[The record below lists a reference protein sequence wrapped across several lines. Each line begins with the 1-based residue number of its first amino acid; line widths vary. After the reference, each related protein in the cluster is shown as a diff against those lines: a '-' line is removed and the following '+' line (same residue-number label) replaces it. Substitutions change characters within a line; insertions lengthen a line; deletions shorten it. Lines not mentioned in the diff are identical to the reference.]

1 MTDFRLQAGIST
13 ASFFNRMMI
22 EDVVTDLG
30 EHGIGVV
37 ELFLNSFC
45 EYTEEFTALMQE
57 RLAKANL
64 SVYSVHPMSTQFEPQ
79 LFSLHPRQRADGQRV
94 FEAVL
99 RAAKA
104 YGAKYY
110 VMHGAAHLS
119 GAAKNLQIDRVAP
132 IFSDLVDIA
141 AGYGITLT
149 LENVSWC
156 MFANPDYG
164 RRMRDLI
171 GDKLHYTLD
180 TKQALRSGFTSND
193 YIDAVGP
200 LIRNVHLCDCRH
212 TDAGLR
218 WALPGC
224 GDFDFTSMMTRLI
237 TEGYDGPAF
246 LEAYS
251 DTYDTTQDLYDCHAK
266 LVKDFAAL
274 RAAYPRI
281 SHA

>member
-1 MTDFRLQAGIST
+1 MSDFRLQAGIST

-30 EHGIGVV
+30 VHGVGLA

-45 EYTEEFTALMQE
+45 EYTEDFAALLKE
-57 RLAKANL
+57 RIDQANL

-79 LFSLHPRQRADGQRV
+79 LFSLHPRQRADGIRV

-99 RAAKA
+99 KAAKTL
-104 YGAKYY
+104 GAKYY

-119 GAAKNLQIDRVAP
+119 GAAKNLQLDRVAP
-132 IFSDLVDIA
+132 IFSDLVDMA
-141 AGYGITLT
+141 ADYGVTLT

-164 RRMRDLI
+164 RRMTDKI
-171 GDKLHYTLD
+171 GSKLHYTLD
-180 TKQALRSGFTSND
+180 TKQAIRSGYTPDD

-212 TDAGLR
+212 TENGLR
-218 WALPGC
+218 WTLPGC
-224 GDFDFTSMMTRLI
+224 GEFDFDAMMTRLI
-237 TEGYDGPAF
+237 GEGYRGPAF

-251 DTYDTTQDLYDCHAK
+251 DTYDTLQDLYDCHA
-266 LVKDFAAL
+266 AL
-274 RAAYPRI
+274 RRSFETLRSI
-281 SHA
+281 HGIHG

>member
-1 MTDFRLQAGIST
+1 MTDYKLQVGIST

-30 EHGIGVV
+30 EHQIGLA

-45 EYTEEFTALMQE
+45 EYTEEFTALLKE
-57 RLAKANL
+57 RIEKANI

-79 LFSLHPRQRADGQRV
+79 LFSLHPRQRADGQRI
-94 FEAVL
+94 FESVL
-99 RAAKA
+99 RAAKTL
-104 YGAKYY
+104 GAKYY

-119 GAAKNLQIDRVAP
+119 GAAKNLQLERVAP
-132 IFSDLVDIA
+132 IFSDLVDMA
-141 AGYGITLT
+141 DSYGITLT

-164 RRMRDLI
+164 RRMTDLI

-180 TKQALRSGFTSND
+180 TKQAIRSGYTPDD

-212 TDAGLR
+212 TETGVR

-224 GDFDFTSMMTRLI
+224 GEFDFVAMMSRLLDV
-237 TEGYDGPAF
+237 GYNGPAF

-251 DTYDTTQDLYDCHAK
+251 DTYETIQDLYDCHRCLSK
-266 LVKDFAAL
+266 CFEQL
-274 RAAYPRI
+274 RNAQKTTD
-281 SHA
+281 

>member
-1 MTDFRLQAGIST
+1 MTDYRLQAGIST

-30 EHGIGVV
+30 EHGIGLA

-45 EYTEEFTALMQE
+45 EYTEEFTALLKE
-57 RLAKANL
+57 RIEKANI

-99 RAAKA
+99 RAAKTL
-104 YGAKYY
+104 GAKYY

-119 GAAKNLQIDRVAP
+119 GAAKNLQLDRVAP
-132 IFSDLVDIA
+132 IFSDLADMA
-141 AGYGITLT
+141 ESYGITLT

-164 RRMRDLI
+164 RRMTDLI

-180 TKQALRSGFTSND
+180 TKQAMRSGFTPDD

-212 TDAGLR
+212 TENGVR

-224 GDFDFTSMMTRLI
+224 GDFDFAALMTRLI
-237 TEGYDGPAF
+237 NVGYNGPAF
-246 LEAYS
+246 LEVYS
-251 DTYDTTQDLYDCHAK
+251 DTYETLQDLYDCHRCLSSSFEELQNK
-266 LVKDFAAL
+266 
-274 RAAYPRI
+274 YPI
-281 SHA
+281 NG